1 MGGGS
6 SKGVLLVSWTCVL
19 PADLGGGRGSVSL
32 HRDEGIGSPPRAGG
46 VSAVCRAGRGCECC
60 IGRFLEKGVARTQS
74 RSCAEIGGDLDKQNE
89 KTSPAPTLRSKD
101 SRNTDWQRLDVRL
114 PLLHRLAFE
123 VPERSSG
130 RRERSLG
137 RGAPPGLD
145 LDFGISL
152 AAWFPG
158 LTLCPLSVF
167 IYILG

>member
-6 SKGVLLVSWTCVL
+6 SKGVLLVSRTCVL
-19 PADLGGGRGSVSL
+19 PADLGGGRGTVSL

-101 SRNTDWQRLDVRL
+101 SRNTETGSGWMCVFLPCTAWPLKFPKGVLEEESAVSDEALLLDWTWISGFRLL
-114 PLLHRLAFE
+114 PGF
-123 VPERSSG
+123 
-130 RRERSLG
+130 
-137 RGAPPGLD
+137 RG
-145 LDFGISL
+145 
-152 AAWFPG
+152 
-158 LTLCPLSVF
+158 
-167 IYILG
+167 